1 MPTLVSTGQLTIID
15 TNDGLNLRL
24 TNQSHVVPTD
34 LNGLSGNFT
43 GCATTAV
50 ITLGSLD
57 DSANWAV
64 TATPSAGVTGSLSGK
79 TYTVTAMSND
89 TGYVDFSAS
98 RVGYATLTA
107 RFTLAKAKAGA
118 VGANAVVG
126 VLSNESHLIPTDNG
140 GNNGVFTGAATTMSI
155 YNGAK
160 DDSANWTVTASALI
174 GVTGS
179 LSGKTYTVTGMTV
192 DTGYVDLTASRSGY
206 SNVVKRFTLSKSK
219 AGATGATG
227 PAVVVTPS
235 RPASFTSTDGVLDA
249 AQAAIVFT
257 AAVSGVASP
266 TYTWAFSGLQTNP
279 TASTTNTQTITAAQ
293 FGTAKS
299 ATVTCTVGT
308 YKDTLTIVRLEKS
321 TAAAG
326 ATVGATWGTN
336 VGSIPANISTAAS
349 SPTVSI
355 LNNGITIDAGGTLQG
370 IGSGAGTTVSNALID
385 IGGTNLLKNSTKASF
400 ATSIGGAVTIT
411 LESVTLPDGTT
422 GNAIKMVTGAV
433 IDSVRMFNCLRGN
446 DTYSFS
452 TYHRV
457 ASGSASTALDVADV
471 AINSI
476 ASTTTWQWHKQEGF
490 AVSNYSLGI
499 HNFIDI
505 TAPANTT
512 LYFWHPK
519 VEYGNKATDWVPAV
533 EDVDSGI
540 ATAATT
546 ATWSSVS
553 GTGKPADNA
562 TVGAPTGTKVGGVDV
577 AVVVGVVQDFNT
589 SNNRN
594 ATPINAPLVY
604 NTGSAVDHVLH
615 SDGSAD
621 ISLEWVWPYSCI
633 FSGTISGTTLT
644 VSGLHAGTIT
654 VGLVLLANSG
664 IAANTYITGFGTGT
678 GGVGTYTVN
687 NSQTVATSTWTWC
700 LPSGSV
706 VGTISGDVLT
716 VTSVNY
722 GALRVGQSLSGTG
735 IRAGTYIKAL
745 GTGTGGVGTYT
756 VSANHEL
763 GSITIN
769 ASISEGDI
777 DGFLITTY
785 QSSISTATLNAV
797 DTTLNIFTTST
808 AHGFVTGQPVL
819 YTVPSGGSPVGGLTS
834 GTTYYAY
841 VVSSTQLQ
849 LATTEDNARVGSTI
863 DFTSTW
869 GGTGHTLKGGKTYN
883 IGALTAS
890 ETQYMVPANKRA
902 FILFSAAADK
912 AYTFGVSAYR
922 AVDKAV
928 NSTGMISSDTVKPL
942 RGSENPYIPTYTVAF
957 TGNVM
962 GTING
967 ASAST
972 VVSNASN
979 GKSAYDAVNSST
991 SGLATKMG
999 KASSDIL
1006 NINTSSAVRVA
1017 GIKAGDL
1024 VWDASGNRTS
1034 GKGVAITPSG
1044 ILGHNGTIPT
1054 FAINATTGDATFG
1067 GTLNVASATSG
1078 ERMEITNSVIKVYD
1092 ATGVLRVKL
1101 GNLAL

>member
-1 MPTLVSTGQLTIID
+1 MPTHVSTGQLTIID
-15 TNDGLNLRL
+15 TNDGLNLSL

-50 ITLGSLD
+50 ITLGSRD

-126 VLSNESHLIPTDNG
+126 VLSNESHLIPTDSA

-155 YNGAK
+155 YNGAT

-257 AAVSGVASP
+257 TAVSGVAGP

-299 ATVTCTVGT
+299 AIVTCTVGT

-326 ATVGATWGTN
+326 ATVGAP
-336 VGSIPANISTAAS
+336 I
-349 SPTVSI
+349 
-355 LNNGITIDAGGTLQG
+355 
-370 IGSGAGTTVSNALID
+370 
-385 IGGTNLLKNSTKASF
+385 
-400 ATSIGGAVTIT
+400 
-411 LESVTLPDGTT
+411 
-422 GNAIKMVTGAV
+422 
-433 IDSVRMFNCLRGN
+433 
-446 DTYSFS
+446 
-452 TYHRV
+452 
-457 ASGSASTALDVADV
+457 
-471 AINSI
+471 
-476 ASTTTWQWHKQEGF
+476 
-490 AVSNYSLGI
+490 
-499 HNFIDI
+499 
-505 TAPANTT
+505 
-512 LYFWHPK
+512 
-519 VEYGNKATDWVPAV
+519 
-533 EDVDSGI
+533 
-540 ATAATT
+540 
-546 ATWSSVS
+546 
-553 GTGKPADNA
+553 
-562 TVGAPTGTKVGGVDV
+562 GTKVGDVDV
-577 AVVVGVVQDFNT
+577 VVVAGAVQDYNT

-594 ATPINAPLVY
+594 ATPINAPLIY

-621 ISLEWVWPYSCI
+621 ISLEWMWPYSCI

-644 VSGLHAGTIT
+644 VSELHAGTIT
-654 VGLVLLANSG
+654 VGLVLRANSG

-687 NSQTVATSTWTWC
+687 NSQTVATSTWTWG

-722 GALRVGQSLSGTG
+722 GALRVGQSVSGTG

-777 DGFLITTY
+777 DGFLITAY
-785 QSSISTATLNAV
+785 QSSVSTATLNAV

-819 YTVPSGGSPVGGLTS
+819 YTVPSWDSPVGGLTS

-869 GGTGHTLKGGKTYN
+869 SGTGHTLKGGKTYS
-883 IGALTAS
+883 IGTSTAS
-890 ETQYMVPANKRA
+890 ETQYTVPANKRA

-922 AVDKAV
+922 VVDKAV

-972 VVSNASN
+972 VVSNASD

-991 SGLATKMG
+991 SGLATKLG
-999 KASSDIL
+999 KASSEIL
-1006 NINTSSAVRVA
+1006 NIATSGTTYVA
-1017 GIKAGDL
+1017 GLRVGDL
-1024 VWDASGNRTS
+1024 EWDSNGARTS
-1034 GKGVAITPSG
+1034 GKGLALTPKG
-1044 ILGHNGTIPT
+1044 LVGHNGTATTFTIGVDGNAT
-1054 FAINATTGDATFG
+1054 FAGSLSAARISVGSSANATKFFEDGGNGMSLLSTAYAVYTNA
-1067 GTLNVASATSG
+1067 GTLTTTGGLGTVVILTPADGSLKFKRNDVSHPIERRIKNAKLIFKVSCSAVVDDQLSVWWRFDGGSWYHIYGLSEPQNRDAPVSFTCTKELSSHPSTTAISTIEFGVAPCNADRYTYAYDKLY
-1078 ERMEITNSVIKVYD
+1078 IK
-1092 ATGVLRVKL
+1092 
-1101 GNLAL
+1101 NLSLSTEFFNF